1 MKNNAMDTAAGNGQG
16 CVTHDVTLAAGALRA
31 GKVVAIPTETVYG
44 LGADALNVEA
54 VRRVFAIKRRPA
66 DHPLIVHLADAAQ
79 IDDWALDIPD
89 EALQLAA
96 RFWPGP
102 LTLILPRH
110 ARVPD
115 VVTGGQ
121 DSVGLRVPAQPLAR
135 ALLAAFGG
143 GIAAP
148 SANRFGRVSAT
159 TALHVQQELGGEV
172 DVILDGGACPLGIE
186 STIVSFLNGSPRLL
200 RPGAITPT
208 MLAETLGR
216 PLTAVGGPT
225 VRAPGSHAAHYAP
238 ATPMALLATPQLWQ
252 EARAAAAQG
261 QRVAVLHFG
270 NRQPE
275 DSPVRDIIR
284 FRLPADAGA
293 CAHDLYATLRAAD
306 ASGAALLLAE
316 MPPLGEAWLA
326 IRDRL
331 ARAAAVSAPET
342 S

>member
-1 MKNNAMDTAAGNGQG
+1 MDATVGNGQG
-16 CVTHDVTLAAGALRA
+16 CVTHDVALAAGALRA

-54 VRRVFAIKRRPA
+54 VQRVFAIKRRPA

-79 IDDWALDIPD
+79 IDAWASDVPD
-89 EALQLAA
+89 EARLLAA

-102 LTLILPRH
+102 LTLILPRRAH
-110 ARVPD
+110 VPD
-115 VVTGGQ
+115 AVTGGQ
-121 DSVGLRVPAQPLAR
+121 DSVGLRVPAHPLAH
-135 ALLAAFGG
+135 ALLATFGG

-159 TALHVQQELGGEV
+159 TAVHVQQELGGEV
-172 DVILDGGACPLGIE
+172 DVILDGGACPVGIE
-186 STIVSFLNGSPRLL
+186 STIVSFLDGPPRLL
-200 RPGAITPT
+200 RPGSITPK

-216 PLTAVGGPT
+216 PLTAVGGPA
-225 VRAPGSHAAHYAP
+225 VRAPGNHVVHYAP
-238 ATPMALLATPQLWQ
+238 ATPMALLAPPQLWQ

-261 QRVAVLHFG
+261 RRVAVLHFG
-270 NRQPE
+270 NRLPE
-275 DSPVRDIIR
+275 DASDREIIR
-284 FRLPADAGA
+284 FQLPADAGA

-331 ARAAAVSAPET
+331 ARAAAGSAPET